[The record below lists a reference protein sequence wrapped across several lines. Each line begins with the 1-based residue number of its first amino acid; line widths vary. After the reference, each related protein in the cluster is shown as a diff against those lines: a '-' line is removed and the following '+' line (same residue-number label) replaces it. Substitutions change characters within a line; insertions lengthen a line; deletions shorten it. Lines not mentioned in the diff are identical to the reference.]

1 MKKALRL
8 IVLSIAL
15 ALLSNAVTLIGQFNL
30 IWIVVIALFLAEF
43 EDASVITAVLAGFLF
58 DLMMGDNTG
67 ITGVAVL
74 VGLGLYILVYSLGLI
89 TGKTQ
94 KIFSSLIIFFLA
106 GLTEFFIKYVLGEV
120 SALNW
125 EIVWALFKRSLLAL
139 VFIAAIYLLIENWKD
154 RNLNKN
160 TVKL

>member
-43 EDASVITAVLAGFLF
+43 EDASIITAVLAGFLF

-67 ITGVAVL
+67 ITGVTVL

-106 GLTEFFIKYVLGEV
+106 SLTEFFIKYVLGEV